1 MNASSMRHTLLHA
14 PCASGMLLGMS
25 DNDVVKV
32 IEEVIRLMTYSK
44 TRGKMARNN
53 VIVQPST
60 GE

>member
-1 MNASSMRHTLLHA
+1 MRHTLLHA